1 MAESWRSKAKRYA
14 DGQFNKAELLALSGL
29 LLADKVIDLATYGR
43 LNKLTATALKR
54 VVIPAVST
62 SGRLAGQAALGV
74 GRLAMT
80 PAASIAAST
89 ARAAVPLV
97 TNPYLAGT
105 ALGLGALQT
114 QPGQQLLEMAE
125 ERGRMDRIRFEQA
138 LTDLGVGVTKA
149 KKRTK
154 SKFNKMVSKGM
165 STLKSSTS
173 YGKKGIINAPKK
185 AFKAVVAAASAV
197 NRVKKLPKS
206 GMKRKLMIMMRKI

>member
-1 MAESWRSKAKRYA
+1 
-14 DGQFNKAELLALSGL
+14 
-29 LLADKVIDLATYGR
+29 
-43 LNKLTATALKR
+43 
-54 VVIPAVST
+54 
-62 SGRLAGQAALGV
+62 
-74 GRLAMT
+74 MT

-138 LTDLGVGVTKA
+138 LTDLSVGVTKA
-149 KKRTK
+149 KTRTK